1 MSAVLALTLFHTLV
15 TLVAIVTGI
24 RVVYGFLKSQTYP
37 GWTTTYIVATALTLI
52 TSFLFP
58 FHGFTPAIG
67 VGILCILIFLPVLY
81 AKYRTSLAGIWRLI
95 YVAGSTALLYF
106 NCFVLIAQSFQK
118 VPFLHP
124 LAPTGS
130 EPPFA
135 IAQAILLIVAI
146 ATGFLSVRRF
156 RLPGPALKIVR

>member
-1 MSAVLALTLFHTLV
+1 MSAVLALTYFHTL
-15 TLVAIVTGI
+15 LSLIAIVTGI
-24 RVVYGFLKSQTYP
+24 RVVFGFLKSETYP
-37 GWTTTYIVATALTLI
+37 GWTTTYIVTTTLTLI

-67 VGILCILIFLPVLY
+67 VGILCILILIPTLY
-81 AKYRTSLAGIWRLI
+81 AKYRTSLTGLWRI
-95 YVAGSTALLYF
+95 VYVAGSTVLLYF

-118 VPFLHP
+118 VPFLHT

-135 IAQAILLIVAI
+135 ISQAILLIVAI
-146 ATGFLSVRRF
+146 IIGFLSVRRF
-156 RLPGPALKIVR
+156 RTPGPLLRVVR

>member
-1 MSAVLALTLFHTLV
+1 MSAVLALTYFHTLV
-15 TLVAIVTGI
+15 SLVAIVTGI
-24 RVVYGFLKSQTYP
+24 SVVYGFIKSQVYP
-37 GWTTTYIVATALTLI
+37 GWTTTYLAATALTLI

-58 FHGFTPAIG
+58 YHGFTPAIG
-67 VGILCILIFLPVLY
+67 VGILCVLIFIPVLY
-81 AKYRTSLAGIWRLI
+81 AKYRTSLSGIWRPV

-118 VPFLHP
+118 IPFLHV

-135 IAQAILLIVAI
+135 ISQAILLVIAIVLGVLA
-146 ATGFLSVRRF
+146 VRRF
-156 RLPGPALKIVR
+156 RLPGPTLKIVR

>member
-1 MSAVLALTLFHTLV
+1 MSAVLALTLFHTL
-15 TLVAIVTGI
+15 LSLIAIATGI
-24 RVVYGFLKSQTYP
+24 RVVYGFLNNQTYP
-37 GWTTTYIVATALTLI
+37 GWTTTYIVTTTLTLI

-67 VGILCILIFLPVLY
+67 VGILCILILIPTLY
-81 AKYRTSLAGIWRLI
+81 AKYRTSLTGIWRVV
-95 YVAGSTALLYF
+95 YVAGSAVLFYF

-118 VPFLHP
+118 ISFLHA

-135 IAQAILLIVAI
+135 ISQAVLLIGAI
-146 ATGFLSVRRF
+146 ILGVMAVRRF
-156 RLPGPALKIVR
+156 RVPGPVLRVVR